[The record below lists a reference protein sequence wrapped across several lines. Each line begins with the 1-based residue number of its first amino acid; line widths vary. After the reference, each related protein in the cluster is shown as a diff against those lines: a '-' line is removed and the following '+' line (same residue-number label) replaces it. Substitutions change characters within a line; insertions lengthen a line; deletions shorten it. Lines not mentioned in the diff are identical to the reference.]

1 MNHEDGGVHLE
12 GRTVNGNIAL
22 HQLVNASDNINTLQ
36 RDIPAP
42 PYQVFLE

>member
-12 GRTVNGNIAL
+12 GRTVNGNFAL
-22 HQLVNASDNINTLQ
+22 HQLANASENIDTLQ
-36 RDIPAP
+36 RDSPA